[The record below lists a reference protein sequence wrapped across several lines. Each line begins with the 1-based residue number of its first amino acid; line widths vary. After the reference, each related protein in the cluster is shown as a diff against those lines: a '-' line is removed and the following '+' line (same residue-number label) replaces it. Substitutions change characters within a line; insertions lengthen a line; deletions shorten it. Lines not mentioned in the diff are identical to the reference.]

1 MVIRLKRY
9 YGDHAIT
16 KSVMEVWLDGEA
28 EPRLVCE
35 AREPAYVEYTETFPG
50 ASRCCLPVGRW
61 RMKVGQS
68 PYGVMG
74 LRVPRCPGHRQVYV
88 GHRWG
93 RQRFEGEVLIG
104 ETTDNGQQ
112 TTDGRIVNGDV
123 VYARLERL
131 VYEAYGRGEEFWM
144 EVTADYGLRT
154 TDNGQRTTDDGRR
167 EIENCFIMKMDV

>member
-28 EPRLVCE
+28 EPRMVCE

-68 PYGVMG
+68 ERSFILLPLHGQIV
-74 LRVPRCPGHRQVYV
+74 VA
-88 GHRWG
+88 
-93 RQRFEGEVLIG
+93 EVLAAQRQLMMLQVG
-104 ETTDNGQQ
+104 QEPLKLKEETL
-112 TTDGRIVNGDV
+112 
-123 VYARLERL
+123 ARLVAVGVHVE
-131 VYEAYGRGEEFWM
+131 G
-144 EVTADYGLRT
+144 
-154 TDNGQRTTDDGRR
+154 N
-167 EIENCFIMKMDV
+167 